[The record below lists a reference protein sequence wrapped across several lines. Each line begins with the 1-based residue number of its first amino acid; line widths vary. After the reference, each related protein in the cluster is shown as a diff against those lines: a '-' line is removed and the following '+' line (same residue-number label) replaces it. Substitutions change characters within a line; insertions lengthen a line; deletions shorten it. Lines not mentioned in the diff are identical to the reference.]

1 MTVTLHLG
9 DCLEYMRTMPA
20 GSVDCVVTDPP
31 YGTNK
36 AEWDTHFPTEWYSI
50 AKQLAPRICIITG
63 SIGLRDSLRLMAD
76 DVIHIIAARNLN
88 ALTRGPL
95 GFSNWLA
102 CALSGTKPPQMQN
115 FFEFAIRGEMPDHPS
130 PKPIEYMRK
139 LIERVTS
146 PGDTVLD
153 PFMGSGTTG
162 VACVQLGRSFIGC
175 EIDPGYFAI
184 AEKRIKQAQ
193 LQMLLPLE
201 M

>member
-1 MTVTLHLG
+1 MA
-9 DCLEYMRTMPA
+9 A
-20 GSVDCVVTDPP
+20 GSVDCVITDPP

-36 AEWDTHFPTEWYSI
+36 AEWDTHFPTEWYPI

-63 SIGLRDSLRLMAD
+63 SIGLKDSLRLMGD
-76 DVIHIIAARNLN
+76 DVVDIIAARNLN

-102 CALSGTKPPQMQN
+102 CALAGTKPPQMPN
-115 FFEFAIRGEMPDHPS
+115 FFEFAIRGEMPKHPS

-146 PGDTVLD
+146 PGDTIFD

-162 VACVQLGRSFIGC
+162 VACVQLGRSFIGI
-175 EIDPGYFAI
+175 EIDENYFKI
-184 AEKRIKQAQ
+184 AKRRIEQAQ